1 MIATL
6 RWAAPAALLI
16 GVLGC
21 GQEAATAKKAPGVST
36 PQAEGTPA
44 VAGAN
49 LVTLKVEGMH

>member
-6 RWAAPAALLI
+6 RWAAPAALLV

-21 GQEAATAKKAPGVST
+21 GQESTSAKKSPEAP
-36 PQAEGTPA
+36 PKAEGTPA

-49 LVTLKVEGMH
+49 MVTLKVDGMH